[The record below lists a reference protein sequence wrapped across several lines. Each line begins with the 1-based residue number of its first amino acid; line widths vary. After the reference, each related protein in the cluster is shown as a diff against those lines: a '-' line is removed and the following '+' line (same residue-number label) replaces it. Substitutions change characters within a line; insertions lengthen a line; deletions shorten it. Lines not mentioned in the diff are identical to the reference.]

1 MRQLLDGIAY
11 CHRHRVL
18 HRDLKPQNL
27 LIDSAGR
34 IKLVI
39 FLFVILQLLFF
50 GENATSGVCFHN
62 KHTFLLDLGK
72 VTFFFCLF
80 AHIQATSKVCAPT

>member
-34 IKLVI
+34 IKLVR

-50 GENATSGVCFHN
+50 GENAS
-62 KHTFLLDLGK
+62 LG
-72 VTFFFCLF
+72 F
-80 AHIQATSKVCAPT
+80 